1 MRQMINVMAALTIL
15 AGANA
20 APTSVWG
27 QDNPQAAEGSKL
39 YKRVCFACHASEAGQ
54 NKIGPSLFG
63 VAGRK
68 AGTGPGFSYSQA
80 MKDANVTWN
89 DEAIDQYITDP
100 KKFVPGNKM
109 VYAGLK
115 KEDERKEI
123 IAYLKT
129 LH

>member
-1 MRQMINVMAALTIL
+1 MRQMIKVMAALMVL
-15 AGANA
+15 AGETVASTA
-20 APTSVWG
+20 VWA
-27 QDNPQAAEGSKL
+27 QDNAQVAEGSKL

-68 AGTGPGFSYSQA
+68 AATGPGFSYSQA

-115 KEDERKEI
+115 KEEERKEI

>member
-1 MRQMINVMAALTIL
+1 MRPMIGMVAVIGVFAFAD
-15 AGANA
+15 AGWA
-20 APTSVWG
+20 
-27 QDNPQAAEGSKL
+27 QDQAAEGAKL
-39 YKRVCFACHASEAGQ
+39 YKRVCFACHATEAGQ

-68 AGTGPGFSYSQA
+68 AGDVPGFGYSEA
-80 MKDANVTWN
+80 MKAASITWD
-89 DEAIDQYITDP
+89 DEAIDGYIADP
-100 KKFVPGNKM
+100 KKFMPGNKM

-115 KEDERKEI
+115 KEEERKEI